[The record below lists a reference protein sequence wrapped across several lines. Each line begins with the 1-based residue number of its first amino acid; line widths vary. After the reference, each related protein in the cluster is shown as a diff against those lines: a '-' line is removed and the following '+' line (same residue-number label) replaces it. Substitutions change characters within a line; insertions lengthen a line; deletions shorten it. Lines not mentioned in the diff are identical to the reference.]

1 MNAKVDDDDEY
12 AGIIE
17 HLKKFYGEFLSED
30 EVTSLAL
37 IRWDRFK
44 SDREAS
50 GPDPKRLKSIGEPRE
65 KEDKVH

>member
-1 MNAKVDDDDEY
+1 MSNAQVDDEY

-37 IRWDRFK
+37 IRWDRRK
-44 SDREAS
+44 SDREAC
-50 GPDPKRLKSIGEPRE
+50 GPDPKRLKSVGGLGE
-65 KEDKVH
+65 KEDRVH